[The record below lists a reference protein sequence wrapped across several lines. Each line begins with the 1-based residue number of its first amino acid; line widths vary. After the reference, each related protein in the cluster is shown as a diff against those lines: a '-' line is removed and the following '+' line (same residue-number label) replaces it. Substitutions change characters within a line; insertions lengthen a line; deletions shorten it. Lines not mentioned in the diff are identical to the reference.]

1 MKQRTLFATKPTEK
15 PAETVSKPTK
25 VSTPRKVSKHDSNH
39 SRNYDPIYC
48 KIQQRRL
55 QMLIHS
61 CIYYELGSSI
71 ITDITFDTWGRELV
85 KLQAEHPEI
94 SKQVPWYEE
103 FKDWDA
109 TTGFNLPTRD
119 SWVLSQ
125 AERLLRYERKVNV
138 K

>member
-1 MKQRTLFATKPTEK
+1 MKQRTLFAKKPTEK
-15 PAETVSKPTK
+15 PAEKVSKVTK
-25 VSTPRKVSKHDSNH
+25 VNTPRKTKKHETNQ

-55 QMLIHS
+55 QMLVHS
-61 CIYYELGSSI
+61 CIYYELGSSL
-71 ITDITFDTWGRELV
+71 ITDHQFDTWGRELV

-103 FKDWDA
+103 FKGWDA
-109 TTGFNLPTRD
+109 TTGFNLPLRHP
-119 SWVLSQ
+119 WVLSQ
-125 AERLLRYERKVNV
+125 AQRLLDLSKGG